1 MNKILLLL
9 PILFFGIGISSVNA
23 ADTLDLTNIKQ
34 LVVDKEVDL
43 VTLKEYEAELSSIIK
58 EIEITDV
65 RQQCSSALEL
75 INKFL
80 PDTIG
85 NVEEINRL
93 LQVKPDD
100 WFSRFQGE
108 RFVSL
113 LNTEFPKFAVL
124 PQSKTT
130 GQFESED
137 AVLKFKLTHG
147 EVRFINRALM
157 RVDLDNTRSVEDKQ
171 GIAIVRELL
180 DSLGILEYEVDFDKM
195 RSKILKAG
203 LTSPKQA
210 PSLEQ
215 SIDFERTYFIPRV
228 VNDLQVQQSII
239 IAGVNNQAE
248 LSHFRIKWPMLKLA
262 REKTDRV
269 VSRAEMTNNIYRW
282 VLTIDEQCDK
292 TAARFGMYVAYV
304 PVKQAT
310 DDKDDVSENIYSN
323 PVFLPQLVVF
333 YLPASKNEG
342 GIVESFDL
350 F

>member
-1 MNKILLLL
+1 MNKVLLLV
-9 PILFFGIGISSVNA
+9 PILFFGIGISSANA
-23 ADTLDLTNIKQ
+23 ADTFDMTNIKQ
-34 LVVDKEVDL
+34 LVVDKEVEL
-43 VTLKEYEAELSSIIK
+43 VTLKEYEAELSSLIK

-65 RQQCSSALEL
+65 RRQCSSALEL
-75 INKFL
+75 INKYL

-85 NVEEINRL
+85 NVEKINRL

-108 RFVSL
+108 QFVSI
-113 LNTEFPKFAVL
+113 LNTEFSNAAVL

-130 GQFESED
+130 GKFESED
-137 AVLKFKLTHG
+137 AVLKYKLTHG

-157 RVDLDNTRSVEDKQ
+157 HADFENAKAVEDKQ

-195 RSKILKAG
+195 RSEILKAG
-203 LTSPKQA
+203 LASSKQT
-210 PSLEQ
+210 PSLER
-215 SIDFERTYFIPRV
+215 SIDIERTYFIPRI

-239 IAGVNNQAE
+239 IAGVNNKAE
-248 LSHFRIKWPMLKLA
+248 LSHFRLKWPILKLA
-262 REKTDRV
+262 QERTDKV
-269 VSRAEMTNNIYRW
+269 VSRAEMTTKIYRW

-292 TAARFGMYVAYV
+292 TAERFGMYVAYV

-310 DDKDDVSENIYSN
+310 DDKEDVPENIYSN
-323 PVFLPQLVVF
+323 PVFLPKLVVF
-333 YLPASKNEG
+333 YLPASKTEG
-342 GIVESFDL
+342 GIVESFGL